1 MLKIFT
7 RNKKVAQ
14 VAQTLENVISPP
26 KIATVEEI
34 HAEFDSAES
43 RILDQCD
50 TILAE
55 LQIPTETQIE
65 KKAKLLQQL
74 GFENSET
81 VKQASVLKER
91 TREIETK
98 IHLTKQQADLIRS
111 YKVKYPLEK
120 FITVEELERICN
132 KYNLI
137 HAPVKNYIK
146 DIPEKNVLEMT
157 NYKRLDYYDREDTSY
172 KLIGLKSNY
181 LLQVFGKIEPIFT
194 SYDLKRVNYN
204 FDALK
209 EWINKGERT
218 FGYCIAHY
226 GIDGNKGK
234 EEPNINDYDFKSIEK
249 INKSGLFIA
258 APSSHFNLD
267 GLDKKSQYGYF
278 NVEKYEVKDPVVF
291 EYCKN
296 NICRIVTKWGT
307 EDDQAY
313 LDPLLTNEI
322 EN

>member
-7 RNKKVAQ
+7 RNKKVTQ
-14 VAQTLENVISPP
+14 VAQTLKNVISPP

-43 RILDQCD
+43 RILDQCN

-146 DIPEKNVLEMT
+146 DIPEKNVLEMANCRKLDEYDKKEKSILIT
-157 NYKRLDYYDREDTSY
+157 NFEFWKDASQEYRNFIKNNVLDKEFIINSSILEYESY
-172 KLIGLKSNY
+172 FSEFITKLG
-181 LLQVFGKIEPIFT
+181 F
-194 SYDLKRVNYN
+194 
-204 FDALK
+204 A
-209 EWINKGERT
+209 
-218 FGYCIAHY
+218 
-226 GIDGNKGK
+226 GNKGS
-234 EEPNINDYDFKSIEK
+234 EYWFCK
-249 INKSGLFIA
+249 INGNSIDKSGLFIA

>member
-1 MLKIFT
+1 MLKIFA

-98 IHLTKQQADLIRS
+98 INLTKQQADLIRS

-120 FITVEELERICN
+120 FITIEELERICN

-157 NYKRLDYYDREDTSY
+157 NCKKLAEYDKKEKSILITNFEFWKDASQEYQNFIKNNVLNKEFIINSGTLEHESY
-172 KLIGLKSNY
+172 FSEFITKLGFI
-181 LLQVFGKIEPIFT
+181 
-194 SYDLKRVNYN
+194 
-204 FDALK
+204 
-209 EWINKGERT
+209 
-218 FGYCIAHY
+218 
-226 GIDGNKGK
+226 GNKGS
-234 EEPNINDYDFKSIEK
+234 EYWFRK
-249 INKSGLFIA
+249 INGNSIDKSGLFIA

-296 NICRIVTKWGT
+296 NICRIVTKWGSDT
-307 EDDQAY
+307 DLAY

>member
-65 KKAKLLQQL
+65 KKAKLMQDL
-74 GFENSET
+74 GFVNSET
-81 VKQASVLKER
+81 VKQAEVLKER
-91 TREIETK
+91 TREIENK
-98 IHLTKQQADLIRS
+98 INLTKQQADLIRS
-111 YKVKYPLEK
+111 FKVKYPLEK

-146 DIPEKNVLEMT
+146 DIPEKNVLEMANCKKLEFKDKLT
-157 NYKRLDYYDREDTSY
+157 NLY
-172 KLIGLKSNY
+172 KLQSDSSSFHKFLNAIGKPDGIIEDGEDVVLLNKFSKERRNY
-181 LLQVFGKIEPIFT
+181 THNPWGITSDTWTYIIWKGIGKIDRY
-194 SYDLKRVNYN
+194 S
-204 FDALK
+204 FDN
-209 EWINKGERT
+209 IER
-218 FGYCIAHY
+218 
-226 GIDGNKGK
+226 ID
-234 EEPNINDYDFKSIEK
+234 
-249 INKSGLFIA
+249 KSGLFIA

-296 NICRIVTKWGT
+296 DICRIVTKWGK
-307 EDDQAY
+307 
-313 LDPLLTNEI
+313 
-322 EN
+322 

>member
-34 HAEFDSAES
+34 HAQFDSAES

-81 VKQASVLKER
+81 VKQASVLKKR
-91 TREIETK
+91 RREIETK
-98 IHLTKQQADLIRS
+98 INLTKQQANLIRS

-157 NYKRLDYYDREDTSY
+157 NCKKLD
-172 KLIGLKSNY
+172 
-181 LLQVFGKIEPIFT
+181 
-194 SYDLKRVNYN
+194 
-204 FDALK
+204 
-209 EWINKGERT
+209 
-218 FGYCIAHY
+218 
-226 GIDGNKGK
+226 
-234 EEPNINDYDFKSIEK
+234 DYDKKEIRNNFFNKEFLINSIV
-249 INKSGLFIA
+249 IDKSGLFIA

>member
-1 MLKIFT
+1 MLEIFK

-14 VAQTLENVISPP
+14 VAQVVENAISPP

-65 KKAKLLQQL
+65 KKAKLMQDL
-74 GFENSET
+74 GFVNSET
-81 VKQASVLKER
+81 VKQAEVLKER

-98 IHLTKQQADLIRS
+98 INLTKQQADLIRS
-111 YKVKYPLEK
+111 FKVKYPLEK

-146 DIPEKNVLEMT
+146 DIPEKNVLEMI
-157 NYKRLDYYDREDTSY
+157 NCKKLEYRDKLINQY
-172 KLIGLKSNY
+172 KLKSKDSRFQQFLNAIGKPDGIIEDGEDVDLLNKFSKERSNY
-181 LLQVFGKIEPIFT
+181 TNNPWGKTNDTWTYVIWKGIGEIGTYSFDIIE
-194 SYDLKRVNYN
+194 R
-204 FDALK
+204 
-209 EWINKGERT
+209 
-218 FGYCIAHY
+218 
-226 GIDGNKGK
+226 ID
-234 EEPNINDYDFKSIEK
+234 
-249 INKSGLFIA
+249 KSGLFIA

-307 EDDQAY
+307 EDDKAY

>member
-1 MLKIFT
+1 MLEIFK
-7 RNKKVAQ
+7 RNKKVAEIAQ
-14 VAQTLENVISPP
+14 VVENAILPP

-55 LQIPTETQIE
+55 LQIPTEIQIE
-65 KKAKLLQQL
+65 KKAKLMQDL
-74 GFENSET
+74 GFVNSET
-81 VKQASVLKER
+81 VKQAEVLKER

-98 IHLTKQQADLIRS
+98 INLTKQQADLIRS
-111 YKVKYPLEK
+111 FKVKYPLEK

-146 DIPEKNVLEMT
+146 DVPEKNVLEMA
-157 NYKRLDYYDREDTSY
+157 NCRKLDNNDKEEASY
-172 KLIGLKSNY
+172 KLIELKSDY
-181 LLQVFGKIEPIFT
+181 LLKLFGKTEPVFT
-194 SYDLKRVNYN
+194 ISDLKRVNYTLERL
-204 FDALK
+204 FSWFHDGSKTWAYVAVGYGVD
-209 EWINKGERT
+209 NKP
-218 FGYCIAHY
+218 
-226 GIDGNKGK
+226 GK
-234 EEPNINDYDFKSIEK
+234 ENPSSNDYDYKSIEK
-249 INKSGLFIA
+249 IDKSGLFIA

-296 NICRIVTKWGT
+296 DICRIVTKWGT
-307 EDDQAY
+307 DDDKAY
-313 LDPLLTNEI
+313 LDSLLTNEI

>member
-7 RNKKVAQ
+7 RNKKVVQ

-50 TILAE
+50 AILAE

-98 IHLTKQQADLIRS
+98 INLTKQQVDLIRS

-157 NYKRLDYYDREDTSY
+157 NCKKLDDSDKKEKSILITNFEFWKDASQEYKNFIKNNVLNKEFIINSDTLEYENDFSEFIT
-172 KLIGLKSNY
+172 KLG
-181 LLQVFGKIEPIFT
+181 FT
-194 SYDLKRVNYN
+194 
-204 FDALK
+204 
-209 EWINKGERT
+209 
-218 FGYCIAHY
+218 
-226 GIDGNKGK
+226 GNKNS
-234 EEPNINDYDFKSIEK
+234 EYWFRK
-249 INKSGLFIA
+249 INGNSIDKSGLFIA

-313 LDPLLTNEI
+313 LDPLLTNEL